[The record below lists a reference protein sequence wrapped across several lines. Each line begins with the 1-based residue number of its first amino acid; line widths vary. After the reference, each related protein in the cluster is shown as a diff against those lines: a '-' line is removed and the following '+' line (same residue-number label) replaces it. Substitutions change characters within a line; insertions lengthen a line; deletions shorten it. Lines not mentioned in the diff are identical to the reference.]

1 MIRLLKLWLAF
12 AVLLAV
18 VLGGLVWRQRLPEPT
33 VGLEPPRALLGQKT
47 TLTLVITAPSGGLRS
62 VEARLVQGDQERTIL
77 AERFEDAPAETRRPV
92 TLEARELGL
101 REGKAELRVW
111 AEDAAWRPVPSR
123 EPRLAQTFT
132 VDLTPPTVELRA
144 ATDYVRHGGT
154 GIAIYRVKGAVRSG
168 VQVGEAFFPGVT
180 GLGPD
185 PEVALALFTVP
196 YSAPPEA
203 PALVAEDEAGNRRV
217 LGGLSRLLPARFPTD
232 TLDLTEGFLR
242 RKVPELA
249 PTVPVGTAEELL
261 EAFLQVNR
269 EGRREVEARVQAIAR
284 QSEPTPFWQG
294 VFRQQ
299 PNSKVFANFAE
310 ERTYRF
316 DGKVVDTQ
324 WHLGFD
330 LASRRRSPVEA
341 ANAGKVLFAGPLGI
355 YGNVV
360 ILDHGLGLVT
370 LYGHLSEIAVSQ
382 GQTVAKAEELGRTGE
397 TGLAG
402 GDHLHFSVL
411 VHGVYTTPL
420 EWWDAKWLRDHIDR
434 PLRTAGL
441 DLPGLVPGEGG
452 SPSAR
457 PSPSAEPPAGT
468 PGWR

>member
-168 VQVGEAFFPGVT
+168 P
-180 GLGPD
+180 
-185 PEVALALFTVP
+185 
-196 YSAPPEA
+196 S
-203 PALVAEDEAGNRRV
+203 LVAGLLRCGRCGRRLQVAYSGRVARYTCRNQSAAGCG
-217 LGGLSRLLPARFPTD
+217 LAFGGLR
-232 TLDLTEGFLR
+232 
-242 RKVPELA
+242 
-249 PTVPVGTAEELL
+249 
-261 EAFLQVNR
+261 
-269 EGRREVEARVQAIAR
+269 
-284 QSEPTPFWQG
+284 
-294 VFRQQ
+294 
-299 PNSKVFANFAE
+299 
-310 ERTYRF
+310 
-316 DGKVVDTQ
+316 
-324 WHLGFD
+324 
-330 LASRRRSPVEA
+330 VEA
-341 ANAGKVLFAGPLGI
+341 ALEREVL
-355 YGNVV
+355 
-360 ILDHGLGLVT
+360 
-370 LYGHLSEIAVSQ
+370 
-382 GQTVAKAEELGRTGE
+382 R
-397 TGLAG
+397 
-402 GDHLHFSVL
+402 VL
-411 VHGVYTTPL
+411 
-420 EWWDAKWLRDHIDR
+420 
-434 PLRTAGL
+434 
-441 DLPGLVPGEGG
+441 
-452 SPSAR
+452 
-457 PSPSAEPPAGT
+457 T
-468 PGWR
+468 PGAIEAALASTADVADETQAT